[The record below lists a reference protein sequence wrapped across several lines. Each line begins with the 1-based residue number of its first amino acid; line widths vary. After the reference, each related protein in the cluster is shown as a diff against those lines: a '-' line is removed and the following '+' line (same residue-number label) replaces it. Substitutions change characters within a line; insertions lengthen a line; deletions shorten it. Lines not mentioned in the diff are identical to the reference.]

1 MKEKSKNHIPEWYN
15 IATSMDY
22 LPEIHQMIEYQI

>member
-1 MKEKSKNHIPEWYN
+1 MKENHIPEWYN